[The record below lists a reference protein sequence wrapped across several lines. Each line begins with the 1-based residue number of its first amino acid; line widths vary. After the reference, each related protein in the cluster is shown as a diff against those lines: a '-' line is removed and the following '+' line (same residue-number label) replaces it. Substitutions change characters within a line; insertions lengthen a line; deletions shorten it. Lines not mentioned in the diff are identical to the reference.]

1 MEVTWSPRY
10 GTGIEIID
18 DQHREL
24 FRIVDR
30 LRRMV
35 AGGMARTQVE
45 DAIVDLVACSEQ
57 HFATEEAYMAKM
69 DFPDLEAH
77 ITEHHAMLGSLQDL
91 LAKFRESEQAMALV
105 VPTFMEGWLRHH
117 ISDGDFG
124 FVSFLKSRNLV

>member
-1 MEVTWSPRY
+1 MEVAWSPRY
-10 GTGIEIID
+10 STGIEIID

-35 AGGMARTQVE
+35 AGGQARNLVE

-57 HFATEEAYMAKM
+57 HFITEEAYMTKM
-69 DFPDLEAH
+69 GYPDLEAH

>member
-1 MEVTWSPRY
+1 MEVAWNSRY
-10 GTGIEIID
+10 STGIEIID

-35 AGGMARTQVE
+35 SEAATRALVE
-45 DAIVDLVACSEQ
+45 DTIVDLVACSEQ
-57 HFATEEAYMAKM
+57 HFATEEAYMARVAY
-69 DFPDLEAH
+69 PDLEAH
-77 ITEHHAMLGSLQDL
+77 VAEHRSMLGSLQDL
-91 LAKFRESEQAMALV
+91 LTKFRESEQAMALV

-124 FVSFLKSRNLV
+124 FVTFLKARDLV